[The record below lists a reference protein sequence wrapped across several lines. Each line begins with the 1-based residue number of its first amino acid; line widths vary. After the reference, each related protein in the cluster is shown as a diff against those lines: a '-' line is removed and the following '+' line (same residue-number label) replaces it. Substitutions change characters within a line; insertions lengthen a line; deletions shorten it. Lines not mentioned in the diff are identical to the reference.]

1 MTLLEKK
8 NEVIDFTAFKIN
20 RMATEFNRS
29 GEDLVAT
36 TLYEVLDLYQTG
48 AVEVMWEEGMPIPIT
63 PKNYNTNESR

>member
-8 NEVIDFTAFKIN
+8 NEAIDFTAF
-20 RMATEFNRS
+20 
-29 GEDLVAT
+29 
-36 TLYEVLDLYQTG
+36 YEVLDLYQTG